1 MNYELDIPLPPNF
14 ENYNDT
20 VKENII
26 KYLKQLDKIEKQ
38 AYCIGIK
45 HLGTSFN
52 LIKSNGYN
60 DWIKKQK

>member
-38 AYCIGIK
+38 AYCIGIN

-52 LIKSNGYN
+52 LVKSNGYN